1 VAEWLKAADCKSARD
16 SVRWFESSPLHHEP
30 DHRTRFSDRSAYAAA
45 VRAAGLFVFPFSF
58 SICHLIGVRPNFR
71 SPIKLFQK
79 FREIQWAHSAIR
91 PMRHFKTSPKSVVS
105 IRLILDQTRKNKL
118 YEKSKG
124 SPPFADIHLIR
135 PQRSGSWHWGAA
147 PDLDVA
153 DSSGQNGGSRRYT

>member
-45 VRAAGLFVFPFSF
+45 VRAAGLFVFPFSLP
-58 SICHLIGVRPNFR
+58 IACLVGVWPHFR

-79 FREIQWAHSAIR
+79 IPEIQWAHSAIQ
-91 PMRHFKTSPKSVVS
+91 PKRHFKTSPKSVVS

-135 PQRSGSWHWGAA
+135 P
-147 PDLDVA
+147 
-153 DSSGQNGGSRRYT
+153 